1 MAREHRAAHPP
12 QQLDR
17 HRLSVAVQIQS
28 IERAAAVLRLLT
40 GDSRPRALAELA
52 AELQLPKGTVYGIL
66 RTLQT
71 VGFVEQDTESRR
83 YQLGAALLHIGSS
96 YLNGSELRRRAV
108 GAAHTLATRSG
119 ESVRIGTLHEAVVL
133 IVHHVPGPDEPFQTP
148 EVGNLMPLHATAL
161 GKALLAHHPHLATEI
176 GRAPLAACTTA
187 TITDPARLTAQLAR
201 ISERGWAGDLGEFLP
216 GVASIAAPIDD
227 GHGAVL
233 GAVAVSG
240 PTGRICQD
248 GSPRAALVGYV
259 MENAR
264 TISRQLGGRR
274 W

>member
-1 MAREHRAAHPP
+1 V
-12 QQLDR
+12 
-17 HRLSVAVQIQS
+17 SVQIQS

-40 GDSRPRALAELA
+40 GHTRPRAVAELA

-96 YLNGSELRRRAV
+96 YLNGSELRCRAV
-108 GAAHTLATRSG
+108 GAAHTLATQSG
-119 ESVRIGTLHEAVVL
+119 ESVRIGILHEAVVL
-133 IVHHVPGPDEPFQTP
+133 IVHHVPGPDERLQTP
-148 EVGNLMPLHATAL
+148 EVGSLMPLHATAL
-161 GKALLAHHPHLATEI
+161 GKALLAHHAHLATEI

-187 TITDPARLTAQLAR
+187 TITDPARLTPQLAR
-201 ISERGWAGDLGEFLP
+201 ISERGWAADRGEFLP
-216 GVASIAAPIDD
+216 GVASIAAPIDA

-240 PTGRICQD
+240 RTGRICQG

-259 MENAR
+259 MESAR